1 MKSKLFKKTMALA
14 MAGAMTLSL
23 AACGDDAPESGA
35 QQSGQQ
41 ESEIGRA
48 HV

>member
-23 AACGDDAPESGA
+23 AACGGGESGRVGA
-35 QQSGQQ
+35 TLFQRSDF
-41 ESEIGRA
+41 
-48 HV
+48 